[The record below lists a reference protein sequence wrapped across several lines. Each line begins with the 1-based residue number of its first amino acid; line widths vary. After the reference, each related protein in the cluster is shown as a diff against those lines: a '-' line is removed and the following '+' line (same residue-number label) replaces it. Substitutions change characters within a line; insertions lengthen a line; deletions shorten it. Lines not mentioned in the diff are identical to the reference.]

1 MARSRKELTPAQRVC
16 ICELYDIGWGYKR
29 IQERYPDIPLS
40 TIRYTVTKGPERKDG
55 VTKPRSGP
63 YKKLTDADQAHIL
76 ELIIDNPRVTQQD
89 LLAAVNNKVCERTI
103 QRFLCSHNMRK
114 WRCMKIEVIDW
125 PSCSPDLNPIENLW
139 ALLKAEIYKIRPD
152 LLQMRNNEETKAI
165 LIETAQRAWERI
177 DMRHLQH
184 LSESMPRRVQAVI
197 ESDGWYT
204 SY

>member
-1 MARSRKELTPAQRVC
+1 
-16 ICELYDIGWGYKR
+16 
-29 IQERYPDIPLS
+29 
-40 TIRYTVTKGPERKDG
+40 
-55 VTKPRSGP
+55 
-63 YKKLTDADQAHIL
+63 
-76 ELIIDNPRVTQQD
+76 
-89 LLAAVNNKVCERTI
+89 
-103 QRFLCSHNMRK
+103 
-114 WRCMKIEVIDW
+114 MKIEVIDW

-152 LLQMRNNEETKAI
+152 LMQMRNNEETKAI

-184 LSESMPRRVQAVI
+184 LSESMPRRVEAVI

>member
-1 MARSRKELTPAQRVC
+1 
-16 ICELYDIGWGYKR
+16 
-29 IQERYPDIPLS
+29 
-40 TIRYTVTKGPERKDG
+40 
-55 VTKPRSGP
+55 
-63 YKKLTDADQAHIL
+63 
-76 ELIIDNPRVTQQD
+76 
-89 LLAAVNNKVCERTI
+89 
-103 QRFLCSHNMRK
+103 
-114 WRCMKIEVIDW
+114 MKIEVIDW

-184 LSESMPRRVQAVI
+184 LSESMPCRVEAVI